1 MRFFKLLSD
10 DDIKRCLKSVKA
22 HNFKDGKQT
31 QPSNE
36 MKSNEESINIPDDV
50 RKLIT
55 DRFYDTH
62 YVDSVYCPTRVSV
75 NFYNKY
81 EKDDYYN
88 IHVDEFKARP
98 KANNVFF
105 DYGFS
110 VNLDDSYEGGEFLL
124 HTPIGPIA
132 RKLQAGEA
140 AVFPIIYPH
149 GVANITEG
157 IRKNIIGWLSSN
169 ISYEQSYIL
178 HNLFE
183 VGQSI
188 SSDNNMF
195 TKVNLIQNYLK
206 KEWSK

>member
-88 IHVDEFKARP
+88 INVD
-98 KANNVFF
+98 
-105 DYGFS
+105 
-110 VNLDDSYEGGEFLL
+110 
-124 HTPIGPIA
+124 
-132 RKLQAGEA
+132 
-140 AVFPIIYPH
+140 
-149 GVANITEG
+149 
-157 IRKNIIGWLSSN
+157 
-169 ISYEQSYIL
+169 
-178 HNLFE
+178 
-183 VGQSI
+183 
-188 SSDNNMF
+188 
-195 TKVNLIQNYLK
+195 
-206 KEWSK
+206 

>member
-1 MRFFKLLSD
+1 MRFFKILSD
-10 DDIKRCLKSVKA
+10 DDIKKCLKSIKRD
-22 HNFKDGKQT
+22 NFKDGKQT
-31 QPSNE
+31 QPSSE
-36 MKSNEESINIPDDV
+36 MKKNEESVNIPDEV
-50 RKLIT
+50 RRLIT

-81 EKDDYYN
+81 EKDDYYS

-98 KANNVFF
+98 KSNNTFF

-110 VNLDDSYEGGEFLL
+110 VNLDDGYEGGEFLL
-124 HTPIGPIA
+124 ETPIGQIA
-132 RKLQAGEA
+132 KKLQAGEA

-149 GVANITEG
+149 GVAKVTNG
-157 IRKNIIGWLSSN
+157 IRKNIIGWLTSN

-183 VGQSI
+183 VSVDTKDDQG
-188 SSDNNMF
+188 MF